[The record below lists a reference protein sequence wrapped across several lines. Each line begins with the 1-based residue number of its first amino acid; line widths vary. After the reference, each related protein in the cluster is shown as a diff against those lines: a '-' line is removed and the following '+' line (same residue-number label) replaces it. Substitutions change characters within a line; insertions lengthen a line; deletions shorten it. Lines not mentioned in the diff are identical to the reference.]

1 MSFKVPI
8 EIELTHDPPSW
19 HVLLHLL
26 LVSLCVGL
34 VIALFHLGISRSFLR
49 AQISDGAAGVI
60 FLEIFNNRGRLQIKI
75 GFLDFLAVNL
85 LICFKTII
93 IIICVVK

>member
-1 MSFKVPI
+1 MSVKVPI

-34 VIALFHLGISRSFLR
+34 VIAL
-49 AQISDGAAGVI
+49 
-60 FLEIFNNRGRLQIKI
+60 IFNSESV
-75 GFLDFLAVNL
+75 DFFCERKSMTVL
-85 LICFKTII
+85 L
-93 IIICVVK
+93 V